1 MKAHDPFK
9 SPAEMKYPVLFW
21 MRKNLFSSLG
31 NSLLTAVF
39 LLLIFL
45 LVRDGIIPL
54 FSWDWTVITVNL
66 QLILVGGYPS
76 DQFWRLW
83 FCIGYI
89 AFFAGLSFSIGRRR
103 PRPIMYGVAAVLLIL
118 SCLNFR
124 PLNRAGMAAS
134 ALVLF
139 AAFFVSRFISRRR
152 KIAAA
157 AGGWVLFL
165 PLAFCMIRGF
175 GGFIP
180 VVKTSSW
187 GGLLLSLLIS
197 LTCIAS
203 ALPLG
208 LFLALGRR
216 SRLPAVKSLCI
227 FFIEIVRGVP
237 LVTIL
242 FVGYLILPMALPQQL
257 APSVFI
263 RALAGIV
270 MFHSAYM
277 AEAFRGGLQG
287 ISRTQYEAAAS
298 LNLPPSKTM
307 ALVILPQV
315 FKRMIPVLVNS
326 FTSALKDTSLIN
338 IIGMLDMIGIGSS
351 IVSNPKFIT
360 GSPQI
365 LFFEGVI
372 YFILCFSISKSSSS
386 LEKKLGVATGVIG
399 NIK

>member
-1 MKAHDPFK
+1 VKAQDPFK
-9 SPAEMKYPVLFW
+9 SPAGKSPLLFW
-21 MRKNLFSSLG
+21 IRKNLFSSAG
-31 NSLLTAVF
+31 NSFLTLVF
-39 LLLIFL
+39 LLLIFF
-45 LVRDGIIPL
+45 LVRDGVIPL
-54 FSWDWTVITVNL
+54 FSWDWTVITANL

-76 DQFWRLW
+76 DQLWRLW
-83 FCIGYI
+83 FCISYA
-89 AFFAGLSFSIGRRR
+89 AFFAGLSFGIGRRT
-103 PRPIMYGVAAVLLIL
+103 PHPVMYGVAAAFVALA
-118 SCLNFR
+118 CLKFK
-124 PLNRAGMAAS
+124 PVNRAGMFAS
-134 ALVLF
+134 ALALF
-139 AAFFVSRFISRRR
+139 AGFFVSRFISRPRR
-152 KIAAA
+152 TAAA
-157 AGGWVLFL
+157 AGGWVVLL

-175 GGFIP
+175 GGFMP
-180 VVKTSSW
+180 AVKTSSW

-197 LTCIAS
+197 LTCIAL

-216 SRLPAVKSLCI
+216 SRLPVVKSLCI
-227 FFIEIVRGVP
+227 FFIEVVRGVP

-257 APSVFI
+257 APSVFV

-270 MFHSAYM
+270 MFHSAYL

-386 LEKKLGVATGVIG
+386 LEKKLGVASGIIG

>member
-1 MKAHDPFK
+1 MKPHDPFK
-9 SPAEMKYPVLFW
+9 PPVEKNPLLFW
-21 MRKNLFSSLG
+21 LRKNLFSSIG
-31 NSLLTAVF
+31 NSFLTLVF

-45 LVRDGIIPL
+45 LVRDGVIPL
-54 FSWDWTVITVNL
+54 FSWDWTVIMVNL

-76 DQFWRLW
+76 DQLWRLW
-83 FCIGYI
+83 FCICYI
-89 AFFAGLSFSIGRRR
+89 AFFAGLSFGIGRRR
-103 PRPIMYGVAAVLLIL
+103 PHPVMYIAAAVLAVLA
-118 SCLNFR
+118 CLKFK
-124 PLNRAGMAAS
+124 PVNRAGMISA

-139 AAFFVSRFISRRR
+139 LAFFVSRFISRRGR
-152 KIAAA
+152 ITAAI
-157 AGGWVLFL
+157 GGWILFL
-165 PLAFCMIRGF
+165 PLAFCIVRGL

-180 VVKTSSW
+180 VVKTGSW

-216 SRLPAVKSLCI
+216 SRLPVIKSLCI
-227 FFIEIVRGVP
+227 FFIEVVRGVP

-257 APSVFI
+257 APSVFV

-326 FTSALKDTSLIN
+326 FTSALKDTSLIS

-351 IVSNPKFIT
+351 IVSNPKFIA

-386 LEKKLGVATGVIG
+386 LEKKLGVATGIIG
-399 NIK
+399 TIK

>member
-1 MKAHDPFK
+1 MKGRDPFK
-9 SPAEMKYPVLFW
+9 SPAEMKNPLLFW
-21 MRKNLFSSLG
+21 VRKNLFSSAG
-31 NSLLTAVF
+31 NSFLTVVF
-39 LLLIFL
+39 LLLIFF

-54 FSWDWTVITVNL
+54 FFWDWTVITVNL
-66 QLILVGGYPS
+66 QLILTGGYPP
-76 DQFWRLW
+76 DQIWRLW
-83 FCIGYI
+83 CCIAYA
-89 AFFAGLSFSIGRRR
+89 AFFAGLSFSILSRT
-103 PRPIMYGVAAVLLIL
+103 PHPVMYTLAAGLLIL
-118 SCLNFR
+118 ACFKFR
-124 PLNRAGMAAS
+124 PVNRGGLISAAI
-134 ALVLF
+134 ALFLP
-139 AAFFVSRFISRRR
+139 FFVFRPISARRR
-152 KIAAA
+152 IITVVM
-157 AGGWVLFL
+157 GWVLFL
-165 PLAFCMIRGF
+165 PLVFCVVRGF
-175 GGFIP
+175 GGFMP

-197 LTCIAS
+197 LTCIVS

-208 LFLALGRR
+208 LLLALGRR
-216 SRLPAVKSLCI
+216 SRLPAVKSICI
-227 FFIEIVRGVP
+227 FFIEVVRGVP

-242 FVGYLILPMALPQQL
+242 FVGYLILPMALPPQL
-257 APSVFI
+257 APSVFV

-270 MFHSAYM
+270 IFHSAYM

-298 LNLPPSKTM
+298 LNLSPVKTM
-307 ALVILPQV
+307 VLVVLPQV

-326 FTSALKDTSLIN
+326 FTSALKDTSLIS

-386 LEKKLGVATGVIG
+386 LEKKLGITGGIIS

>member
-124 PLNRAGMAAS
+124 PLNRAGMAVS

-139 AAFFVSRFISRRR
+139 VAFFVSRFISRRR
-152 KIAAA
+152 KIAAV

>member
-1 MKAHDPFK
+1 MK
-9 SPAEMKYPVLFW
+9 SPLLFW
-21 MRKNLFSSLG
+21 LKKNLFSSPG
-31 NSLLTAVF
+31 NSFLTVVF
-39 LLLIFL
+39 LFLVFL

-76 DQFWRLW
+76 DQLWRLW
-83 FCIGYI
+83 LGIAYI
-89 AFFAGLSFSIGRRR
+89 AFFAGLSFGMARRT
-103 PRPIMYGVAAVLLIL
+103 PHPVMYGVAGFLVIL
-118 SCLNFR
+118 ACFKFK
-124 PLNRAGMAAS
+124 PVNRGGMIGAAL
-134 ALVLF
+134 ALF
-139 AAFFVSRFISRRR
+139 PGFFVSRFLSPGRRT
-152 KIAAA
+152 IAVI
-157 AGGWVLFL
+157 GGWVLFL
-165 PLAFCMIRGF
+165 PLAFCLVRGF
-175 GGFIP
+175 GGFMP
-180 VVKTSSW
+180 VVKTGSW

-197 LTCIAS
+197 LTCIAL

-216 SRLPAVKSLCI
+216 SGLPVVKSLCI
-227 FFIEIVRGVP
+227 FFIEVVRGVP

-257 APSVFI
+257 SPSVFV

-326 FTSALKDTSLIN
+326 FTSALKDTSLIS

-365 LFFEGVI
+365 LFFQGVI

-386 LEKKLGVATGVIG
+386 LEKKLGVATGIIG
-399 NIK
+399 TIK